1 MCGSATGI
9 LHIKIYFT
17 AQKKHT
23 HTHTHTHTYTKLH
36 VRIMLNFSVK
46 VKVVTIW
53 SLKVQSTKHIDL
65 LSLYS
70 TTKVLM

>member
-1 MCGSATGI
+1 MKETFIKVSFTVKYI
-9 LHIKIYFT
+9 LLPKRN
-17 AQKKHT
+17 T
-23 HTHTHTHTYTKLH
+23 HTHKKLH
-36 VRIMLNFSVK
+36 VRIMLNYSIK
-46 VKVVTIW
+46 IKVVTIW